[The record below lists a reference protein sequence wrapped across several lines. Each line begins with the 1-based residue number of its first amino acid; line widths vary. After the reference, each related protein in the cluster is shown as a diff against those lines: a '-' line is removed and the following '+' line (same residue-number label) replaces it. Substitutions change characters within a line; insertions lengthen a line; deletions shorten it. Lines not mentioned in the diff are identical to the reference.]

1 MFNLKNGNKLR
12 TGRGNGVNKK
22 RWWALGIFILLV
34 FVYIVGSSGTTD
46 NKTQA
51 GSGFTDYLMMAEKP
65 WTTRIYQEGSGAKL
79 ALINVEGVIS
89 ESESGSSNLGTAYNH
104 QSFLQQIEDAF
115 SQNDIK
121 GIIIQINSPGGGVY
135 ESDEAYHRLMQL
147 KAKYK
152 KPLVVYMSQQAAS
165 GAYYISMA
173 ADKIYA
179 NHNTLTGSIGV
190 IISTYNFSQLAD
202 KIGVQDLTFKSAANK
217 DILNPMRPVT
227 DQEKAIMQ
235 ELVNESYDRFV
246 DIVAR
251 GRHMERNQVL
261 QLADGRIYS
270 GYQAKQLNL
279 VDDLG
284 YLEDAIGGTAFL
296 AKTTD
301 PQVIIYEN
309 PLPNIMDWLMT
320 VRTPALDLLGL
331 KQQLEQ
337 QRTTELMYI
346 N

>member
-1 MFNLKNGNKLR
+1 M
-12 TGRGNGVNKK
+12 NKK
-22 RWWALGIFILLV
+22 RWWALGIFFLLV
-34 FVYIVGSSGTTD
+34 FIYIASSNGDT
-46 NKTQA
+46 NNEAQA
-51 GSGFTDYLMMAEKP
+51 GRGFADYLKMAEQP
-65 WTTRIYQEGSGAKL
+65 WTTSIYQDGSGAKL
-79 ALINVEGVIS
+79 ALINVQGVIS
-89 ESESGSSNLGTAYNH
+89 ENEAGSANLSATYNH
-104 QSFLQQIEDAF
+104 QAFLQQIEDAF

-121 GIIIQINSPGGGVY
+121 GIIIQMNSPGGGVY

-147 KAKYK
+147 KAQHK
-152 KPLVVYMSQQAAS
+152 KPLVVYMGQQAAS

-190 IISTYNFSQLAD
+190 IISTYNYSQLAD
-202 KIGVQDLTFKSAANK
+202 KIGIQDLTFKSAVNK

-235 ELVNESYDRFV
+235 ELVNESYSRFV
-246 DIVAR
+246 DIVAQ
-251 GRHMERNQVL
+251 GRHMDRNQVL

-270 GYQAKQLNL
+270 GNQARQLNL

-284 YLEDAIGGTAFL
+284 YLENAIEGTARM
-296 AKTTD
+296 AKTSD

-309 PLPNIMDWLMT
+309 PVPNILDWLMT
-320 VRTPALDLLGL
+320 VRAPALDLLGL
-331 KQQLEQ
+331 KQQLDQ